1 MKFLYLK
8 TALVSLF
15 SLLILQGC
23 AKSRSFS
30 PPLHGESV
38 HFAATVP
45 NALEV
50 LPISATYRSKICRK
64 ERRNANG
71 GSYTIPGVHRAMYP
85 LSIGQPNQVKVS
97 IPELG
102 GGQCDWKLSNI
113 KFEVKLKDPS
123 KIDPLITENFGV
135 EATFVFDNNAPQVF
149 DGGYEKKSGN
159 INETLILFPLI
170 SEFFLNRYVKQ
181 FRLIA
186 KNETITYKVKNA
198 KNINIFVDY
207 KSSMTSYFIGV
218 KKKEND
224 KMATL
229 IYPNGKK
236 EYTREI
242 FPDYK
247 KLLEISESNNMK

>member
-38 HFAATVP
+38 HFSATVP

-113 KFEVKLKDPS
+113 RFEVKLKDPS
-123 KIDPLITENFGV
+123 KIDSLISKNFGTEV
-135 EATFVFDNNAPQVF
+135 TFVFDNNAPQIF

-159 INETLILFPLI
+159 INETLILFPL
-170 SEFFLNRYVKQ
+170 LVKD
-181 FRLIA
+181 FMSGNIFKSYLIA
-186 KNETITYKVKNA
+186 KSDPLTYKVHMTTSINLNVIYKKQMLSVWTGRKN
-198 KNINIFVDY
+198 NNRPF
-207 KSSMTSYFIGV
+207 MT
-218 KKKEND
+218 
-224 KMATL
+224 
-229 IYPNGKK
+229 YPNG
-236 EYTREI
+236 EI
-242 FPDYK
+242 VYGEVRPDYK